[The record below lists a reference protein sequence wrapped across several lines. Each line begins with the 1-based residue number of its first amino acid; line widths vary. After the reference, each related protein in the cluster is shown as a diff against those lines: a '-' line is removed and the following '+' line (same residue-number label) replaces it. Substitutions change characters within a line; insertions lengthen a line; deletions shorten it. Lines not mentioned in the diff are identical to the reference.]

1 MARSLRFDDRHQAG
15 IQLAQA
21 VCAELDKLNLAAP
34 PIVYALPRGGL
45 PVAVPIAQ
53 ALNCPLDVIIAKKV
67 TRPENPELA
76 IGAVTADGHIL
87 RSRQE
92 AFTLWPSGS
101 WRTALSEA
109 EAKAKDQL
117 EQFAPIRPQLDP
129 QGAIAILV
137 DDGIAT
143 GLTIAVAA
151 RALRHKH
158 PAALLICA
166 PVAPVRIISLLERW
180 GDRVVVL
187 TAPTQFNSVSRF
199 YEAFPQVSMEEAIAC
214 LTSQNAGRSA
224 PFTIDKPQTNG

>member
-1 MARSLRFDDRHQAG
+1 MDRSLRFANRHEAG
-15 IQLAQA
+15 VQLAHA
-21 VCAELDKLNLAAP
+21 VCADLDKLGLAAR

-45 PVAVPIAQ
+45 PVAAPIAQ
-53 ALNCPLDVIIAKKV
+53 ALNCPLDVIVAKKV

-101 WRTALSEA
+101 WRTALAEA
-109 EAKAKDQL
+109 QAKAKDQL
-117 EQFAPIRPQLDP
+117 EQFAPLRPPVDP

-151 RALRHKH
+151 RALRYKH

-166 PVAPVRIISLLERW
+166 PVAPLRMLSLLQQW
-180 GDRVVVL
+180 SDRVVVL
-187 TAPTQFNSVSRF
+187 TAPSQFSSVSRF
-199 YEAFPQVSMEEAIAC
+199 YEIFPQVSMEQAIDC
-214 LTSQNAGRSA
+214 LTRQNAGLST
-224 PFTIDKPQTNG
+224 P

>member
-1 MARSLRFDDRHQAG
+1 MGSPRFDDRHEAG
-15 IQLAQA
+15 VQLAQA
-21 VCAELDKLNLAAP
+21 VCAEVDKLGSSAR

-45 PVAVPIAQ
+45 PVAAPIAQ
-53 ALNCPLDVIIAKKV
+53 ALHCPLDVIIAKKV

-76 IGAVTADGHIL
+76 IGAVTADGHVL

-92 AFTLWPSGS
+92 AFTLWQAGL
-101 WRTALSEA
+101 WRSALNEA
-109 EAKAKDQL
+109 QAKAKDQL
-117 EQFAPIRPQLDP
+117 EQFAPVRPQLDP
-129 QGAIAILV
+129 QGVIAILV

-166 PVAPVRIISLLERW
+166 PVAPLRIVSLLQRW

-187 TAPTQFNSVSRF
+187 AAPSQFSSVSRF
-199 YEAFPQVSMEEAIAC
+199 YEAFPQVSMEEAIEC
-214 LTSQNAGRSA
+214 LTRQNAGSS
-224 PFTIDKPQTNG
+224 TS